1 MRRSLGAGLDEARR
15 RTGRSSPRFGRVWA
29 LNSALLTLC
38 LAGTSAAFDADA
50 TRSEAQQG
58 ITSVRADLAR
68 LAAVPTVREAV
79 RHSPEKLIAA
89 GDLSL
94 RTKDYEQAIDT
105 FSQVVELFR
114 QGKSDR
120 NAHADG
126 LYLLGDAYFESGQ
139 LLSARRAYSELLD
152 LANHAPYDAYAGRSL
167 ARLVD
172 VALNTGRMDSLPA
185 IAQQAARISARDA
198 TGSFEY
204 ALGKLSFARGD
215 FADAR
220 RMLAGV
226 DAQSPYHHQAQYV
239 LGAMLIKQALAESGA
254 GSSAEAQARL
264 VLPGAAQRFEP
275 AINQFRHV
283 TELPADSAVH
293 REVIDQ
299 AWLAMGRLNYEAE
312 AYLDA
317 AAAYIRIDRTSPV
330 YYEMLFELAW
340 VYVRVADYQR
350 AERALEILTVAAP
363 DTLDVAD
370 TALLRADLMLRSG
383 RFDRALEAYREVR
396 DRFDP
401 ARERVESFLTAT
413 TDPAVYYDRL
423 VEEGLEAPTSSKLP
437 DVVLDWVRAEARGE
451 RVFAVIDDVTH
462 ARDVLRRS
470 RRLASKLNAVLAAP
484 SRARAFPELKA
495 SLEKADGLVNQLAQ
509 VRRGIAL
516 GLDEV
521 DKSPVMGEL
530 AEVRAERRE
539 LMARVSSVP
548 VTPADYLRREEQ
560 GTRSWNRASQAV
572 QRVTLEADRLQAVI
586 NGLRNVLEE
595 ADKHGVTRDP
605 QSRARFVAEVEAN
618 ERDLA
623 VYRTRIDAY
632 RQDVETGRVQIGFG
646 DRRFVEDE
654 RARRRFSEL
663 LDKELLLIEQTRPS
677 EDSFVFGR
685 SVVPM
690 LLEARSLEQTLL
702 ERVNA
707 LQGSVATESQQL
719 QRLVDEESGQID
731 QYTQRLDALDQHA
744 RLLVG
749 EVAMR
754 SFGNVRD
761 HLKGIVL
768 RADVGIVQ
776 QAWELREEQQT
787 RLQGLQRQRAV
798 EEQNLD
804 DELREVFDDAG
815 EAL

>member
-1 MRRSLGAGLDEARR
+1 MAFCWARD
-15 RTGRSSPRFGRVWA
+15 SHA
-29 LNSALLTLC
+29 L
-38 LAGTSAAFDADA
+38 DADDA
-50 TRSEAQQG
+50 RAEAQQG
-58 ITSVRADLAR
+58 VTSVRADLAR
-68 LAAVPTVREAV
+68 LNTNPSTGAKPQ
-79 RHSPEKLIAA
+79 HPPEQLIAA

-94 RTKDYEQAIDT
+94 RTKDYDQAIDT

-126 LYLLGDAYFESGQ
+126 LFLLGEAYFESSQ
-139 LLSARRAYSELLD
+139 LLSARREYSELLD
-152 LANHAPYDAYAGRSL
+152 LANQPPYDAYAGRAL

-172 VALNTGRMDSLPA
+172 VALHTGRIDTLPA
-185 IAQQAARISARDA
+185 IAQQARKISARDA

-204 ALGKLSFARGD
+204 ALGKLSFAQGD
-215 FADAR
+215 FSEAR
-220 RMLAGV
+220 RVLSAL
-226 DAQSPYHHQAQYV
+226 DAQSPYYHQAQYV
-239 LGAMLIKQALAESGA
+239 LGTMLMKQALAESGA

-275 AINQFRHV
+275 ALAQFRRV

-293 REVIDQ
+293 RQVIDE
-299 AWLAMGRLNYEAE
+299 AWLAIGRLNYETE

-317 AAAYIRIDRTSPV
+317 ASAYIRIDRSSPV

-340 VYVRVADYQR
+340 VYVRVGDYQR
-350 AERALEILTVAAP
+350 AERALEILSVAAP

-370 TALLRADLMLRSG
+370 SALLRADLMLRSG
-383 RFDRALEAYREVR
+383 RFDRALEAYKEVR

-401 ARERVESFLTAT
+401 ARERVDSFLAAT

-423 VEEGLEAPTSSKLP
+423 VEEGMEVSGAKLP
-437 DVVLDWVRAEARGE
+437 DVVLDWVRQEARGE
-451 RVFAVIDDVTH
+451 RVFAVIEDVTH

-495 SLEKADGLVNQLAQ
+495 TLERTDGLINQLAQ
-509 VRRGIAL
+509 VRRSVAA
-516 GLDEV
+516 GLDDV
-521 DKSPVMGEL
+521 DARPFSGEL
-530 AEVRAERRE
+530 GQVRAERRE
-539 LMARVSSVP
+539 LMSRLNSAP
-548 VTPADYLRREEQ
+548 VTPADFLRREEQ
-560 GTRSWNRASQAV
+560 GNRSWSRASQAL

-586 NGLRNVLEE
+586 NGLRRVLEE
-595 ADKHGVTRDP
+595 ADKHGVTREP
-605 QSRARFVAEVEAN
+605 ASRARFQAEVEAN

-623 VYRTRIDAY
+623 VYRNRIESY
-632 RQDVETGRVQIGFG
+632 RQDVETGRVQVGFG
-646 DRRFVEDE
+646 DRRYAEDE
-654 RARRRFSEL
+654 RVRRRFSEL
-663 LDKELLLIEQTRPS
+663 LDREIALLQQMNVG
-677 EDSFVFGR
+677 EDSLGYIR
-685 SVVPM
+685 SVTPI
-690 LLEARSLEQTLL
+690 LADARGLEQTLQEKLAAL
-702 ERVNA
+702 EAN
-707 LQGSVATESQQL
+707 VAAQSEQL
-719 QRLVDEESGQID
+719 QRLVDEESAHIE
-731 QYTQRLDALDQHA
+731 QYTQKLDALDQHA

-754 SFGNVRD
+754 SFSSVRD

-776 QAWELREEQQT
+776 QAWELREEQQQ
-787 RLQGLQRQRAV
+787 RLQDLQRQRAL

>member
-1 MRRSLGAGLDEARR
+1 MRRSFGAGLGEARR
-15 RTGRSSPRFGRVWA
+15 NAGRSSLRLGRVWA
-29 LNSALLTLC
+29 LEGALLTLC

-50 TRSEAQQG
+50 ARSDAQQA

-114 QGKSDR
+114 QGKADR
-120 NAHADG
+120 NAHADA

-172 VALNTGRMDSLPA
+172 VALNTGRLDSLPA

-220 RMLAGV
+220 RVLAGV
-226 DAQSPYHHQAQYV
+226 GAQSSYHHQAQYV

-254 GSSAEAQARL
+254 GSNAEAQARL
-264 VLPGAAQRFEP
+264 VLPGAVQRFEP

-299 AWLAMGRLNYEAE
+299 AWLALGRLNYESE

-401 ARERVESFLTAT
+401 AREKVESFLTAT

-423 VEEGLEAPTSSKLP
+423 VEEGLEAPNSSKLP
-437 DVVLDWVRAEARGE
+437 EVVLDWVRAEARGE

-484 SRARAFPELKA
+484 SRARAFPELKV

-509 VRRGIAL
+509 VRRSIAL
-516 GLDEV
+516 GLEEV
-521 DKSPVMGEL
+521 DKSPFMGEL
-530 AEVRAERRE
+530 GEVRAERRE

-560 GTRSWNRASQAV
+560 GTRSWNRTSQAV

-586 NGLRNVLEE
+586 NGLRNVLEQ

-618 ERDLA
+618 ERDLT
-623 VYRTRIDAY
+623 VYRARIDAY

-663 LDKELLLIEQTRPS
+663 LDKELVLIEQTRPS

-690 LLEARSLEQTLL
+690 LIEARSLEQTLL

-707 LQGSVATESQQL
+707 LQASVATESQLL

-761 HLKGIVL
+761 HLKGLVL

>member
-1 MRRSLGAGLDEARR
+1 MRRHLAGRPRVGLGRAGVLS
-15 RTGRSSPRFGRVWA
+15 G
-29 LNSALLTLC
+29 ALLTLC
-38 LAGTSAAFDADA
+38 LARPGHARDADA
-50 TRSEAQQG
+50 ARAEAQQG
-58 ITSVRADLAR
+58 VISVRADLAR
-68 LAAVPTVREAV
+68 LNTNPTAGEKAQ
-79 RHSPEKLIAA
+79 HPPEQLIAA

-94 RTKDYEQAIDT
+94 RTKDYDQAIDT

-126 LYLLGDAYFESGQ
+126 LFLLGEAYFESGQ
-139 LLSARRAYSELLD
+139 LLSARREYAELLD
-152 LANHAPYDAYAGRSL
+152 LANQPPYDAYAGRAL

-172 VALNTGRMDSLPA
+172 VALHTGRLDSLPA
-185 IAQQAARISARDA
+185 IAQQARKISARDA

-204 ALGKLSFARGD
+204 ALGKLSFAQGD
-215 FADAR
+215 FGEAR
-220 RMLAGV
+220 RVLGGL
-226 DAQSPYHHQAQYV
+226 DAQSPYYHQAQYV
-239 LGAMLIKQALAESGA
+239 LGTMLMKQALVESGA
-254 GSSAEAQARL
+254 GSSPEAQARL

-275 AINQFRHV
+275 ALAQFRRV
-283 TELPADSAVH
+283 TELPADSALH
-293 REVIDQ
+293 RQVIDD
-299 AWLAMGRLNYEAE
+299 AWLAIGRLNYETE

-340 VYVRVADYQR
+340 VYVRVGDYQR
-350 AERALEILTVAAP
+350 AERALEILSVAAP

-370 TALLRADLMLRSG
+370 SALLRADLMLRSG
-383 RFDRALEAYREVR
+383 RFDRALEAYKEVR

-401 ARERVESFLTAT
+401 ARERVDSFLAAT

-423 VEEGLEAPTSSKLP
+423 VEEGMEVSGAKLP
-437 DVVLDWVRAEARGE
+437 DVVLDWVRQEARGE
-451 RVFAVIDDVTH
+451 RVFAVIEDVTH

-495 SLEKADGLVNQLAQ
+495 TLERTDGLINQLAQ
-509 VRRGIAL
+509 VRRSVAT
-516 GLDEV
+516 GLDDV
-521 DKSPVMGEL
+521 DERPFSGEL
-530 AEVRAERRE
+530 GQVRAERRE
-539 LMARVSSVP
+539 LMARLSTAP
-548 VTPADYLRREEQ
+548 VTPADFLRREEQ
-560 GTRSWNRASQAV
+560 GNRSWNRASQAL

-586 NGLRNVLEE
+586 NGLRRVLEE

-605 QSRARFVAEVEAN
+605 ASRARFQAEVEAN

-623 VYRTRIDAY
+623 VYRNRIESY
-632 RQDVETGRVQIGFG
+632 RQDVETGRVQVGFG
-646 DRRFVEDE
+646 DRRYAEDE
-654 RARRRFSEL
+654 RVRRRFSEL
-663 LDKELLLIEQTRPS
+663 LDREIVLLQQMNVG
-677 EDSFVFGR
+677 EDSLGYIR
-685 SVVPM
+685 SVTPI
-690 LLEARSLEQTLL
+690 LADARGLEQTLEEKLAAL
-702 ERVNA
+702 EAN
-707 LQGSVATESQQL
+707 VATQSEQL
-719 QRLVDEESGQID
+719 QRLVDEESSHIE
-731 QYTQRLDALDQHA
+731 QYTQKLDALDQHA

-754 SFGNVRD
+754 SFANVRD

-776 QAWELREEQQT
+776 QAWELREEQQQ
-787 RLQGLQRQRAV
+787 RLQDLQRQRAL

>member
-1 MRRSLGAGLDEARR
+1 MVGLGRAGVLS
-15 RTGRSSPRFGRVWA
+15 G
-29 LNSALLTLC
+29 ALLTLC
-38 LAGTSAAFDADA
+38 WARASHALDADA
-50 TRSEAQQG
+50 ARAEAQQG
-58 ITSVRADLAR
+58 VVSVRADVAR
-68 LAAVPTVREAV
+68 LNTNPTAREKPQ
-79 RHSPEKLIAA
+79 HPPEQLIAA

-94 RTKDYEQAIDT
+94 RTKDYDQAIDT

-126 LYLLGDAYFESGQ
+126 LFLLGEAYFESGQ
-139 LLSARRAYSELLD
+139 LLSARREYGELLD
-152 LANHAPYDAYAGRSL
+152 LANQPPYDAYAGRSL

-172 VALNTGRMDSLPA
+172 VALHTGRLDSLPA
-185 IAQQAARISARDA
+185 IAQQARKISARDA
-198 TGSFEY
+198 SGSFEY
-204 ALGKLSFARGD
+204 ALGKLSFAQGD
-215 FADAR
+215 FGEAR
-220 RMLAGV
+220 RLLGGL
-226 DAQSPYHHQAQYV
+226 DAHSPYYHQAQYV
-239 LGAMLIKQALAESGA
+239 LGAILMKQALAEAGA

-275 AINQFRHV
+275 ALAQFRRV
-283 TELPADSAVH
+283 TELPADSAPH
-293 REVIDQ
+293 RQVIDE
-299 AWLAMGRLNYEAE
+299 AWLAIGRLNYETE

-340 VYVRVADYQR
+340 VYVRVGDYQR
-350 AERALEILTVAAP
+350 AERALEILSVASP

-370 TALLRADLMLRSG
+370 SGLLRADLMLRSG
-383 RFDRALEAYREVR
+383 RFDRALEAYKEVR

-401 ARERVESFLTAT
+401 ARERVDSFLAAT

-423 VEEGLEAPTSSKLP
+423 VEESMEVSGAKLP
-437 DVVLDWVRAEARGE
+437 DVVLDWVRQEARGE
-451 RVFAVIDDVTH
+451 RVFAVIEDVTH

-495 SLEKADGLVNQLAQ
+495 SLERTDGLINQLAQ
-509 VRRGIAL
+509 VRRSVAI
-516 GLDEV
+516 GLDDV
-521 DKSPVMGEL
+521 DQRPFSGEL
-530 AEVRAERRE
+530 GQVRAERRE
-539 LMARVSSVP
+539 LMGRLNSAP
-548 VTPADYLRREEQ
+548 VTPADFLRREEQ
-560 GTRSWNRASQAV
+560 GNRSWNRASQAL

-586 NGLRNVLEE
+586 NGLRRVLDE
-595 ADKHGVTRDP
+595 AEKHGVTRDP
-605 QSRARFVAEVEAN
+605 ASRARFQAEVEAN

-623 VYRTRIDAY
+623 VYRSRIDAY
-632 RQDVETGRVQIGFG
+632 RQDVETGRVQVGFG
-646 DRRFVEDE
+646 DRRYAEDE
-654 RARRRFSEL
+654 RVRRRFSEL
-663 LDKELLLIEQTRPS
+663 LDRELVLLQQMNVG
-677 EDSFVFGR
+677 EDSLGYIR
-685 SVVPM
+685 SVTPILVD
-690 LLEARSLEQTLL
+690 ARGLEQTLQEKLVAL
-702 ERVNA
+702 EAN
-707 LQGSVATESQQL
+707 VAAQSEQL
-719 QRLVDEESGQID
+719 QRLVDEESSHIE
-731 QYTQRLDALDQHA
+731 QYTQKLDALDQHA

-754 SFGNVRD
+754 SFANVRD

-776 QAWELREEQQT
+776 QAWELREEQQQ
-787 RLQGLQRQRAV
+787 RLQNLQRQRAL

>member
-1 MRRSLGAGLDEARR
+1 MLRLRQ
-15 RTGRSSPRFGRVWA
+15 VWA
-29 LNSALLTLC
+29 VQGALLALC
-38 LAGTSAAFDADA
+38 LAARSAALDADA
-50 TRSEAQQG
+50 ARSEAQQG
-58 ITSVRADLAR
+58 LTSVRAELAR
-68 LAAVPTVREAV
+68 LAAAPAPRPVLL
-79 RHSPEKLIAA
+79 HSPEKLLAA
-89 GDLSL
+89 GELSL

-114 QGKSDR
+114 QGKADR
-120 NAHADG
+120 NTHADG
-126 LYLLGDAYFESGQ
+126 LYLLGEAYFGSGQ
-139 LLSARRAYSELLD
+139 LLSARRAYAELLD
-152 LANHAPYDAYAGRSL
+152 LGNQSPYDAYSGRSL

-172 VALNTGRMDSLPA
+172 VALNTGRVDALA
-185 IAQQAARISARDA
+185 GIAQQAARITARDPS
-198 TGSFEY
+198 GSFDY
-204 ALGKLSFARGD
+204 ALGKLSFARGELSE
-215 FADAR
+215 AR
-220 RMLAGV
+220 RLLSAV
-226 DAQSPYHHQAQYV
+226 SPQSPYHHQAQYV
-239 LGAMLIKQALAESGA
+239 LGTMLIKQALAEAGA
-254 GSSAEAQARL
+254 GGDAEAQARL

-275 AINQFRHV
+275 AISQFRHV

-299 AWLAMGRLNYEAE
+299 AWLAIGRLHYEAE

-317 AAAYIRIDRTSPV
+317 ASAYIRIDRTSPV

-350 AERALEILTVAAP
+350 AERALEILSVAAP

-401 ARERVESFLTAT
+401 ARERVDAFLTAT

-423 VEEGLEAPTSSKLP
+423 VEEGLEASTSSKLP
-437 DVVLDWVRAEARGE
+437 DVVLDWVREEARGE

-484 SRARAFPELKA
+484 SRARAFPELKT
-495 SLEKADGLVNQLAQ
+495 SLERADGLINQLAQ
-509 VRRGIAL
+509 VRRSIAL
-516 GLDEV
+516 GLEDA
-521 DKSPVMGEL
+521 DKSAFMGEL
-530 AEVRAERRE
+530 GTVRAERRQ
-539 LMARVSSVP
+539 LMARVSNVP

-560 GTRSWNRASQAV
+560 GSRSWSQASQAL

-586 NGLRNVLEE
+586 NGLRSVLDE

-623 VYRTRIDAY
+623 VYRARIDAY
-632 RQDVETGRVQIGFG
+632 RQDVETGRVQVGFG
-646 DRRFVEDE
+646 DRRFGEDD
-654 RARRRFSEL
+654 RVRRRFAEL
-663 LDKELLLIEQTRPS
+663 LDRELVLIEQTRPS
-677 EDSFVFGR
+677 EDAFEYGR
-685 SVVPM
+685 SVAP
-690 LLEARSLEQTLL
+690 LLVEARTIERTLQ
-702 ERVNA
+702 ERLAA
-707 LQGSVATESQQL
+707 LQGTVATEAQQL
-719 QRLVDEESGQID
+719 QRLVDAESGQID

-754 SFGNVRD
+754 SFANVRD

-787 RLQGLQRQRAV
+787 RLQGLQRQRAI

>member
-1 MRRSLGAGLDEARR
+1 
-15 RTGRSSPRFGRVWA
+15 
-29 LNSALLTLC
+29 LTLC
-38 LAGTSAAFDADA
+38 WARASHALDADA
-50 TRSEAQQG
+50 ARAEAQQG
-58 ITSVRADLAR
+58 VVSVRADLAR
-68 LAAVPTVREAV
+68 LNTNPTASEKPQ
-79 RHSPEKLIAA
+79 HPPEQLIAA

-94 RTKDYEQAIDT
+94 RTKDYDQAIDT

-126 LYLLGDAYFESGQ
+126 LFLLGEAYFESGQ
-139 LLSARRAYSELLD
+139 LLSARREYGELLD
-152 LANHAPYDAYAGRSL
+152 LANQPPYDAYAGRSL

-172 VALNTGRMDSLPA
+172 VALHTGRLDSLPA
-185 IAQQAARISARDA
+185 IAQQARKISARDA

-204 ALGKLSFARGD
+204 ALGKLSFAQGD
-215 FADAR
+215 FAEAR
-220 RMLAGV
+220 RLLGGL
-226 DAQSPYHHQAQYV
+226 DAQSPYYHQAQYV
-239 LGAMLIKQALAESGA
+239 LGTMLMKQALAESGA

-275 AINQFRHV
+275 ALAQFRRV
-283 TELPADSAVH
+283 TELPADSSPH
-293 REVIDQ
+293 RQVIDE
-299 AWLAMGRLNYEAE
+299 AWLAIGRINYETE

-317 AAAYIRIDRTSPV
+317 AAAYIRIERTSPV

-340 VYVRVADYQR
+340 VYVRVGDYQR
-350 AERALEILTVAAP
+350 AERALEILSVAAP

-370 TALLRADLMLRSG
+370 SALLRADLMLRSG
-383 RFDRALEAYREVR
+383 RFDRALEAYKEVR

-401 ARERVESFLTAT
+401 ARERVDSFLAAT

-423 VEEGLEAPTSSKLP
+423 VEEGMEVSGAKLP
-437 DVVLDWVRAEARGE
+437 DVVLDWVRQEARGE
-451 RVFAVIDDVTH
+451 RVFAVIEDVTH

-495 SLEKADGLVNQLAQ
+495 TLERTDGLINQLAQ
-509 VRRGIAL
+509 VRRSVAT

-521 DKSPVMGEL
+521 DARPFSGEL
-530 AEVRAERRE
+530 GQVRAERRE
-539 LMARVSSVP
+539 LMGRLNSAP
-548 VTPADYLRREEQ
+548 VTPADFLRREEQ
-560 GTRSWNRASQAV
+560 GNRSWNRASQAV

-586 NGLRNVLEE
+586 NGLRRVLDE

-605 QSRARFVAEVEAN
+605 ASRARFQAEVEAN

-623 VYRTRIDAY
+623 VYRNRIESY
-632 RQDVETGRVQIGFG
+632 RQDVETGRVQVGFG
-646 DRRFVEDE
+646 DRRYAEDE
-654 RARRRFSEL
+654 RSRRRFSEL
-663 LDKELLLIEQTRPS
+663 LDRELALLQQVNVG
-677 EDSFVFGR
+677 EDSLGYIR
-685 SVVPM
+685 SVTPI
-690 LLEARSLEQTLL
+690 LADARGLEQTLQEKLAAL
-702 ERVNA
+702 EVN
-707 LQGSVATESQQL
+707 VATQSEQL
-719 QRLVDEESGQID
+719 QRLVDEESSHID
-731 QYTQRLDALDQHA
+731 QYTQKLDALDQHA

-754 SFGNVRD
+754 SFANVRD

-776 QAWELREEQQT
+776 QAWELREEQQQ
-787 RLQGLQRQRAV
+787 RLQELQRQRAL

>member
-1 MRRSLGAGLDEARR
+1 MRRSPGAGLPQARHHAWRAAPRLR
-15 RTGRSSPRFGRVWA
+15 RAWA
-29 LNSALLTLC
+29 IEGALLTLC
-38 LAGTSAAFDADA
+38 LAGASAAVDPDVA
-50 TRSEAQQG
+50 RSEAQQG

-68 LAAVPTVREAV
+68 LAAVPTVRDGQL
-79 RHSPEKLIAA
+79 HSPEKLLAA

-94 RTKDYEQAIDT
+94 RTKDYDQAIDT

-114 QGKSDR
+114 QGKADR
-120 NAHADG
+120 NTHADG
-126 LYLLGDAYFESGQ
+126 LYLLGEAYFASGQ

-152 LANHAPYDAYAGRSL
+152 LGNQSPYDAYSGRSV

-172 VALNTGRMDSLPA
+172 VALNTGRLDSLPS
-185 IAQQAARISARDA
+185 IAQQAARITTRDA

-215 FADAR
+215 LTEAR
-220 RMLAGV
+220 RVLSGV
-226 DAQSPYHHQAQYV
+226 SAQSPYHHQAQYV
-239 LGAMLIKQALAESGA
+239 LGTMLIKQALADAGA
-254 GSSAEAQARL
+254 DTSPEAQARL
-264 VLPGAAQRFEP
+264 LLPGAAQRFEP
-275 AINQFRHV
+275 AISQFRHV

-299 AWLAMGRLNYEAE
+299 AWLAIGRLHYESE

-317 AAAYIRIDRTSPV
+317 AAAYIRIDRTSPA

-350 AERALEILTVAAP
+350 AERALEILSVAAP

-396 DRFDP
+396 DRFEP
-401 ARERVESFLTAT
+401 ARQRVESFLSAT

-423 VEEGLEAPTSSKLP
+423 VEEGLEGATPSKLP
-437 DVVLDWVRAEARGE
+437 DVVLEWVREEARGE

-495 SLEKADGLVNQLAQ
+495 SLERTDGLVNQLAQ
-509 VRRGIAL
+509 VRRNIAL

-521 DKSPVMGEL
+521 DKAAFMGEL

-539 LMARVSSVP
+539 LMARVASVP
-548 VTPADYLRREEQ
+548 VTPADYLRRDEQ
-560 GTRSWNRASQAV
+560 GTRSWSRASQAL

-586 NGLRNVLEE
+586 NGLRSVLDE

-623 VYRTRIDAY
+623 VYRARIDAY
-632 RQDVETGRVQIGFG
+632 RQDVETGRVQVGFG

-654 RARRRFSEL
+654 RVRRRFGEL
-663 LDKELLLIEQTRPS
+663 LDKELALIEQMRPS
-677 EDSFVFGR
+677 EGSFEYGR

-690 LLEARSLEQTLL
+690 LGEARTLEQSLQ
-702 ERVNA
+702 ERLAA
-707 LQGSVATESQQL
+707 LQSTVAGESLQL
-719 QRLVDEESGQID
+719 QRLVDQESTQID

-787 RLQGLQRQRAV
+787 RLQGLQRQRAI

>member
-1 MRRSLGAGLDEARR
+1 VGLGRAYVLSG
-15 RTGRSSPRFGRVWA
+15 
-29 LNSALLTLC
+29 ALLTLC
-38 LAGTSAAFDADA
+38 LARASHARDAEAARA
-50 TRSEAQQG
+50 EAQQG
-58 ITSVRADLAR
+58 VIGVRADLAR
-68 LAAVPTVREAV
+68 LSTNPTAGDKPQ
-79 RHSPEKLIAA
+79 HPPEQLIAA

-94 RTKDYEQAIDT
+94 RTKDYDQAIDT

-126 LYLLGDAYFESGQ
+126 LFLLGEAYFESGQ
-139 LLSARRAYSELLD
+139 LLSARREYAELLD
-152 LANHAPYDAYAGRSL
+152 LANQPPYDAYAGRAL

-172 VALNTGRMDSLPA
+172 VALHTGRMDSLPA
-185 IAQQAARISARDA
+185 IAQQARKISARDA

-204 ALGKLSFARGD
+204 ALGKLSFAQGD
-215 FADAR
+215 FGEAR
-220 RMLAGV
+220 RVLGGL
-226 DAQSPYHHQAQYV
+226 DAQSPYYHQAQYV
-239 LGAMLIKQALAESGA
+239 LGTMLMKQALVESGA
-254 GSSAEAQARL
+254 GSSPEAQARL

-275 AINQFRHV
+275 ALAQFRRV
-283 TELPADSAVH
+283 TELPADSALH
-293 REVIDQ
+293 RQVIDD
-299 AWLAMGRLNYEAE
+299 AWLAIGRLNYETE

-317 AAAYIRIDRTSPV
+317 ASAYIRIDRTSPV

-340 VYVRVADYQR
+340 VYVRVGDYQR
-350 AERALEILTVAAP
+350 AERALEILSVAAP

-370 TALLRADLMLRSG
+370 SALLRADLMLRSG
-383 RFDRALEAYREVR
+383 RFDRALEAYKEVR

-401 ARERVESFLTAT
+401 ARERVDSFLAAT

-423 VEEGLEAPTSSKLP
+423 VEEGMEGTGAKLP
-437 DVVLDWVRAEARGE
+437 DVVLDWVRQEARGE
-451 RVFAVIDDVTH
+451 RVFAVIEDVTH

-495 SLEKADGLVNQLAQ
+495 TLERTDGLINQLAQ
-509 VRRGIAL
+509 VRRSVAT
-516 GLDEV
+516 GLDDV
-521 DKSPVMGEL
+521 DERPFSGEL
-530 AEVRAERRE
+530 GQVRAERRE
-539 LMARVSSVP
+539 LMGRLSTAP
-548 VTPADYLRREEQ
+548 VTPADFLRREEQ
-560 GTRSWNRASQAV
+560 GNRSWNRASQAL

-586 NGLRNVLEE
+586 NGLRRVLEE

-605 QSRARFVAEVEAN
+605 ASRARFQAEVEAN

-623 VYRTRIDAY
+623 VYRNRIESY
-632 RQDVETGRVQIGFG
+632 RQDVETGRVQVGFG
-646 DRRFVEDE
+646 DRRYAEDE
-654 RARRRFSEL
+654 RVRRRFSEL
-663 LDKELLLIEQTRPS
+663 LDREIVLLQQMNVG
-677 EDSFVFGR
+677 EDSLGYIR
-685 SVVPM
+685 SVLPI
-690 LLEARSLEQTLL
+690 LADARALEQTLGEKLAAL
-702 ERVNA
+702 EAN
-707 LQGSVATESQQL
+707 VAAQSEQL
-719 QRLVDEESGQID
+719 QRLVDEESSHIE
-731 QYTQRLDALDQHA
+731 QYTQKLDALDQHA

-754 SFGNVRD
+754 SFANVRD

-776 QAWELREEQQT
+776 QAWELREEQQQ
-787 RLQGLQRQRAV
+787 RLQDLQRQRAL